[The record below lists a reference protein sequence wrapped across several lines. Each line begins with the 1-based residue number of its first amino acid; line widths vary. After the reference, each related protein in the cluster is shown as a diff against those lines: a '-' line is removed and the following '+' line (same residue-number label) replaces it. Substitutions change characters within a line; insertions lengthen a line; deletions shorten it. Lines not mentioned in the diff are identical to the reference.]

1 MTRRSTPTH
10 DPTPEIAG
18 AVLEIARR
26 LREEKRARGLTNTQM
41 GQLIGVTRFTV
52 AAALRGRPGTSIGVY
67 VALAQA
73 LKLRLEVRTP
83 CRY

>member
-1 MTRRSTPTH
+1 MTRRSTPSH

-26 LREEKRARGLTNTQM
+26 IREEQRARGITNTQM
-41 GQLIGVTRFTV
+41 GDLIGVTRFTV
-52 AAALRGRPGTSIGVY
+52 AAALRGRASTSLGVY

-73 LKLRLEVRTP
+73 LDLRIEVRTP
-83 CRY
+83 LR